1 MESAAIPIDERLRI
15 SEVYA
20 SVQGESRWVGL
31 PCTFVRLTGC
41 NLRCTWCDS
50 VFTFKGGEH
59 RSIDAVIAEV
69 EALGIPLVEVT
80 GGEPLAQR
88 QCIPLMQRLL
98 DRGYEVLLET
108 SGSLDISRV
117 PAGVHVIMDLKPP
130 GSGEVAKNRW
140 QNLEFLQPKDEIKLV
155 LASREDFEWARDR
168 IREHRLSERCPVLVS
183 PVFGSLDPREL
194 VEWTLAERLPVR
206 VQVQLHKVIWPPEAR
221 GV

>member
-59 RSIDAVIAEV
+59 RSIDAVIADV

-98 DRGYEVLLET
+98 ERGYEVLLET

-140 QNLEFLQPKDEIKLV
+140 QNLEFLRPKDEIKLV

>member
-59 RSIDAVIAEV
+59 RSIDAVIADV

-88 QCIPLMQRLL
+88 QCIPLMRRLL

-117 PAGVHVIMDLKPP
+117 PEGVHVIMDLKPP
-130 GSGEVAKNRW
+130 GSGEAAKNRW
-140 QNLEFLQPKDEIKLV
+140 QNLDYLQPKDEIKLV

>member
-59 RSIDAVIAEV
+59 RSIDAVIADV

-130 GSGEVAKNRW
+130 GSGEAAKNRW

>member
-59 RSIDAVIAEV
+59 RSIDAVIADV

-117 PAGVHVIMDLKPP
+117 PEGVHVIMDLKPP
-130 GSGEVAKNRW
+130 GSGEAAKNRW
-140 QNLEFLQPKDEIKLV
+140 QNLDYLQPKDEIKLV

>member
-59 RSIDAVIAEV
+59 RSIDAVIADV

-98 DRGYEVLLET
+98 ERGYEVLLET

-117 PAGVHVIMDLKPP
+117 PEGVHVIMDLKPP
-130 GSGEVAKNRW
+130 GSGEAAKNRW
-140 QNLEFLQPKDEIKLV
+140 QNLDYLQPKDEIKLV

>member
-59 RSIDAVIAEV
+59 RSIDAVIADV

-88 QCIPLMQRLL
+88 QCIPLMRRLL

-117 PAGVHVIMDLKPP
+117 PEGVHVIMDLKPP
-130 GSGEVAKNRW
+130 GSGEAAKNRW
-140 QNLEFLQPKDEIKLV
+140 QNLEFLRPKDEIKLV

>member
-59 RSIDAVIAEV
+59 RSIDAVIADV

-140 QNLEFLQPKDEIKLV
+140 QNLEFLRTKDEIKLV